1 MEQLIKRL
9 DEIIKDSGETVSVLV
24 KQLGNQECIYQYNS
38 NQKLVS
44 ASTIKV
50 PIMLAVF
57 EEVKKGNTTLDKKIL
72 VKENDILSDTAVFE
86 NGPDYYS
93 LYELITWMIITS
105 DNTATN
111 VIIKEFGMEQI
122 NEYISKVLKLKS
134 TYLERYM
141 LDYDAMEKGLNNYTS
156 QEDMLNIFTKL
167 FNKSIL
173 TEELCDI
180 AIEILYN
187 QRIQNQLTR
196 YIYTPLKYA
205 HKTGHL
211 DYLNHD
217 VGAININDKFFYVGV
232 SIYNSKHKD
241 GNKKLMGNLGKTIY
255 EYLSN
260 KI

>member
-1 MEQLIKRL
+1 MEQLIKKL
-9 DEIIKDSGETVSVLV
+9 DEIIKVSEETVSILV
-24 KQLGNQECIYQYNS
+24 KQINNQECIYEYNI

-50 PIMLAVF
+50 PIMLAVL
-57 EEVKKGNTTLDKKIL
+57 EEVKKGNYSLDNEIL
-72 VKENDILSDTAVFE
+72 VKENDILCDTEVFE
-86 NGPDYYS
+86 NGSGYYS
-93 LYELITWMIITS
+93 LYELITWMIIKS

-111 VIIKEFGMEQI
+111 VIIREFGMEQI
-122 NEYISKVLKLKS
+122 NEYISRVLKLK
-134 TYLERYM
+134 TTHLERYM

-156 QEDMLNIFTKL
+156 QEDMLDIFTKL

-173 TEELCDI
+173 TKELCDI

-196 YIYTPLKYA
+196 YIYSPLKFA

-211 DYLNHD
+211 YYLNHD
-217 VGAININDKFFYVGV
+217 IGVMKINNKFFYVGV

-241 GNKKLMGNLGKTIY
+241 GNKKLMGNLGKIIY